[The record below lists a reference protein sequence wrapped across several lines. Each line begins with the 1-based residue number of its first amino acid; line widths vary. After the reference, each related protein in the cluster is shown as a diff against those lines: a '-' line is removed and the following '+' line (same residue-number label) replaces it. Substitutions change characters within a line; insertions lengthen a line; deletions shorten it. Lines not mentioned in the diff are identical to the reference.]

1 MQVTAVDDEDDHVL
15 ALAQDGRVLV
25 LDGADGALLAQT
37 EPLAAESLAAGLAP
51 TLVADQQRAYLS
63 APAERRLHE
72 IDYADGARL
81 ARSFETAS
89 EPAFTAE
96 TGR

>member
-1 MQVTAVDDEDDHVL
+1 MDDADETVL
-15 ALAQDGRVLV
+15 ALAADGRVLV
-25 LDGADGALLAQT
+25 LDGSDGAVLAETAPLVADTTADGSRPVLI
-37 EPLAAESLAAGLAP
+37 
-51 TLVADQQRAYLS
+51 ADQQRAYLS
-63 APAERRLHE
+63 APAERKLHE

-81 ARSFETAS
+81 ARTFETAT